1 MREFQK
7 GQRVYQLVTYGAG
20 LTKRHCGIVRKLGAR
35 GARVRFDNGEELWV
49 GRNLYLDTTGTTS
62 TTTDTSEETMNK
74 TERTQKTEKIDRM
87 TSGAIVQF
95 MWQNRM
101 RKGTVLTANDRIV
114 QVRLDEGGIAWPR
127 RCTVKIVDDA
137 TAADEAVS
145 PAEAPSAASGA
156 VTPNLTLVPPPSAAP
171 SAPSAPQPQ
180 AHAQSSPVSPAS
192 PVAFVAP
199 VQARSQTGTTGRS
212 AQADWVKEL
221 ADHAARLLG
230 NADSS
235 VQDAQAKAA
244 RLRSVVEKA
253 TRGVEDARR
262 LLAEAEAEFRQ
273 AEADVAEVMDKRDA
287 LLRIVRG
294 GKATP

>member
-262 LLAEAEAEFRQ
+262 LP
-273 AEADVAEVMDKRDA
+273 
-287 LLRIVRG
+287 
-294 GKATP
+294 AT